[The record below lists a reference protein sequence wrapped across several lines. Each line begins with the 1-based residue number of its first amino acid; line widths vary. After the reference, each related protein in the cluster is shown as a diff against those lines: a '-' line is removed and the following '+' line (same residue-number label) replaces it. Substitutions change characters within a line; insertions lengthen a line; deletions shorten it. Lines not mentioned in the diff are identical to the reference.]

1 MCLQGF
7 LQDVRLIEGS
17 HGVLAVCPQLDVTC
31 PTCGQFLIFQSTVQD
46 LERKLSELSL
56 RVGRFLFSFLSDTTE
71 SFIFFVLLNLKM
83 LIFSYYFL

>member
-71 SFIFFVLLNLKM
+71 SFIFFVLLTRQKC
-83 LIFSYYFL
+83 